1 LGESAASSNEQKL
14 LDSVTK
20 RVRTWH
26 DVDPFYTDQARGLPK
41 TSESQG
47 TESILNSLIL
57 VWRDAPTGHLSAD
70 ARLAFDNMW
79 ALQLKAADMNGT
91 WAWLQFHNAPFE
103 GDSQFY
109 GSSLAAIA
117 IGSAPGDYQS
127 EPGIQSGIKLLRAWL
142 VKNMNSQT
150 PLDRVV
156 LLWASTKLNGLLTR
170 DQQNQIVEETL
181 AKQRD
186 DGGFSMSQ
194 LIGAWKRHDN
204 TPLDTASDGYA
215 TGLIAFALEQVE
227 APQAQVPLKR
237 ALAWLSRNQIE
248 SDGRWP
254 AVSLNNNR
262 AVLSDTG
269 LFMSD
274 AATAY
279 AVLALTSA
287 PGR

>member
-1 LGESAASSNEQKL
+1 
-14 LDSVTK
+14 
-20 RVRTWH
+20 
-26 DVDPFYTDQARGLPK
+26 
-41 TSESQG
+41 
-47 TESILNSLIL
+47 
-57 VWRDAPTGHLSAD
+57 
-70 ARLAFDNMW
+70 MW
-79 ALQLKAADMNGT
+79 ALQLKAGEMNGT

-109 GSSLAAIA
+109 GSSLAALA
-117 IGSAPGDYQS
+117 IGSAPENYQS
-127 EPGIQSGIKLLRAWL
+127 EPGIQSGIRLLSAWL
-142 VKNMNSQT
+142 VKNMNVQT

-156 LLWASTKLNGLLTR
+156 MLWASTKLNGLLTR
-170 DQQNQIVEETL
+170 EQQNQIVAETL

-204 TPLDTASDGYA
+204 TPLDTSSDGYA

-227 APQAQVPLKR
+227 APQAQDPLKR
-237 ALAWLSRNQIE
+237 ALAWLSRNQGE

-262 AVLSDTG
+262 PVLSDTG

-279 AVLALTSA
+279 AVLALTNA